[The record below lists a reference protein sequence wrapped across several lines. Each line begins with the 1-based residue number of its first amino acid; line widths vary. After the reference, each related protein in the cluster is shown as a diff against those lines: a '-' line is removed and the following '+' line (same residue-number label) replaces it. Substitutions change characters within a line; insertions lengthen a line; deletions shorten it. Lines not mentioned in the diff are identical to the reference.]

1 MRTSSTLAALATA
14 LMGFPAAC
22 GKGDSSGSGG
32 GGGGPSGT
40 DASTPQAAMKMPEDA
55 FTSMDLPKLEACYTA
70 EAWTEGKMK
79 KEIEEMKKEGMSVSI
94 SWTDADIKVE
104 GDKAVVSAKMKF
116 KMKNGKEEQEN
127 EKFYMVKVD
136 GKWRFTSK

>member
-22 GKGDSSGSGG
+22 GEGDSSGSGG

-40 DASTPQAAMKMPEDA
+40 DASTPQAAMKMLEDA
-55 FTSMDLPKLEACYTA
+55 FTSMDLAKFEACYTA
-70 EAWTEGKMK
+70 EAWKEGKMK

-104 GDKAVVSAKMKF
+104 GDKAVGSARMKF

-127 EKFYMVKVD
+127 EKFHMVKVD
-136 GKWRFTSK
+136 GKWRFASK